1 MRESMEQRNLEQAF
15 EGQDLAGLQ
24 YVQKLTNNPA
34 NVAREDIEN
43 MRSAGFDDGQILEI
57 NQVTAYFAYANRM
70 VLGLGINTDGDII
83 GLSPG
88 DNAEPDN
95 WSHT

>member
-1 MRESMEQRNLEQAF
+1 MLEQAF

-24 YVQKLTNNPA
+24 YAEKLTTSA
-34 NVAREDIEN
+34 AAVTREDIEN

-57 NQVTAYFAYANRM
+57 NQVSAYFAYANRM
-70 VLGLGINTDGDII
+70 VLGLGINTDGDIV

-88 DNAEPDN
+88 DSSDPDN